1 MAIPQRVEKR
11 NVKRSLPLAGAALLL
26 WMVQGCALDTIPYLF
41 RLAVNQANLLS
52 QRRPI
57 GAVLKDPKAVL
68 DPKARKRLGLVA
80 EVREFSRRIGLTPGG
95 AYTQYAPVRLEV
107 FVVTAA
113 ERTRLKRRTWWWP
126 ILGTVPYKGFFTK
139 AGAADEARKLRA
151 QSLDTHVRTVRA
163 YSTLGWFDDPVVPA
177 ILKGGLGPF
186 VGVLIHE
193 SVHATFFRKGN
204 APFNEQA
211 AVLVEREGAKRF
223 LREKFGRDS
232 KAIGRYQRRLA
243 KGERFLETLDGLHA
257 ELSRLYRSR
266 RTDAEKLSRRKDIF
280 GKFLAAHPAIARRL
294 RRDEKSTGL
303 RTELNNAYLLS
314 YRLYFANRDRM
325 RRIFDRIGRDLPK
338 MVSLIKRAAEAE
350 GDPFEALERLAGNLR
365 AKPSPVGRANPS
377 PPPPTFLLAGDAES
391 SAPARNRGGP
401 RRSGSSGVRPAD
413 AQFSNSDFTFNLSA
427 MNVA

>member
-1 MAIPQRVEKR
+1 MAIPQRARKR
-11 NVKRSLPLAGAALLL
+11 NVKLSLPLAGAALTL
-26 WMVQGCALDTIPYLF
+26 WMIQGCAPDAIPYLF
-41 RLAVNQANLLS
+41 RLGVNQAGLLS

-68 DPKARKRLGLVA
+68 DPEARRRLGLVA

-95 AYTQYAPVRLEV
+95 AYIQYAPVRLEV

-126 ILGTVPYKGFFTK
+126 ILGAVPYKGFFSK
-139 AGAADEARKLRA
+139 AGAADEARRLRA

-177 ILKGGLGPF
+177 MLKGGLGSF
-186 VGVLIHE
+186 LGVLIHE

-223 LREKFGRDS
+223 LRGKFGRDS
-232 KAIGRYQRRLA
+232 KALGRYQKGLA
-243 KGERFLETLDGLHA
+243 KGERCLEILDGLYA
-257 ELSRLYRSR
+257 ELSRLYRSQ
-266 RTDAEKLSRRKDIF
+266 RTDAEKLTRRKDIF
-280 GKFLAAHPAIARRL
+280 RKFLATHPALARRL
-294 RRDEKSTGL
+294 RREEKSAGL

-325 RRIFDRIGRDLPK
+325 RRIFDRIGRDLVK
-338 MVSLIKRAAEAE
+338 MVGLLKRAAEAE
-350 GDPFEALERLAGNLR
+350 GDPFEALERLAHPGNLR
-365 AKPSPVGRANPS
+365 AKPSPVGRENPRL
-377 PPPPTFLLAGDAES
+377 PF
-391 SAPARNRGGP
+391 
-401 RRSGSSGVRPAD
+401 
-413 AQFSNSDFTFNLSA
+413 
-427 MNVA
+427 